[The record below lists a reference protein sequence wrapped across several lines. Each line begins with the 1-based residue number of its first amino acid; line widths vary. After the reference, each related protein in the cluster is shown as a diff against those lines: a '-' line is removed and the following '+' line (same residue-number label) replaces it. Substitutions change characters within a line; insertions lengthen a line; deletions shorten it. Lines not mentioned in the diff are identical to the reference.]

1 MEDMW
6 RIYLHQRQLL
16 PILLEKV
23 AQAPWVFWLFSSAPP
38 MPPSPAFEASL
49 WQSSEGLMSSSIC
62 SNPLVNYLDVRTKE
76 MAKVTDWV
84 SRGGTA

>member
-1 MEDMW
+1 MED
-6 RIYLHQRQLL
+6 LSSS
-16 PILLEKV
+16 KAV
-23 AQAPWVFWLFSSAPP
+23 ASHPSGESSPSSLGFLALQFSPAHA
-38 MPPSPAFEASL
+38 PSPAFEASL